1 LLAIVETLGPLV
13 LISLDRD
20 SAESLQEQIFTRIR
34 QQIIAGV
41 LRSGSPVPSSRILAA
56 QLKVSRNSVIFGYER
71 LINEGYLVAR
81 PMVGTFVADI
91 LPDQAVDAKANDDAG
106 EFPEVTES
114 RAPHVFSGRQH
125 AILNN
130 SNIPIDF
137 WTQRTDPRS
146 FPLKT
151 WRRLVMQS
159 LATAG
164 HNLTE
169 YGDPCGLMALR
180 SEIAEHVG
188 NTRGIRVRPEQ
199 VVILAGAQLALNL
212 VLRLLASQGDE
223 IVVENPCNQGA
234 AYLFESHQMR
244 LLPIAIDRS
253 GIDAAA
259 VAATDARLAYLT
271 PSHQFPMGA
280 TLTLDRRRTILRWA
294 QRTGAY
300 VIEDDYD
307 SEFRYDGAPLPA
319 MKALSPDHVIYLGTF
334 SKSLGA
340 GLRTGFAIF
349 PEHLVDAAATAK
361 ALLDNGQV
369 WLEQAALARFMQG
382 GGFMRHL
389 RRSRQHYFSRR
400 NALIGRLRE
409 RFGDVDLMGADA
421 GTHIAWRLPA
431 SLAPAHN
438 IKTIARTRNIGVY
451 TVQSGGGHEYD
462 GSQFEANWLLLG
474 YASLSESQIRAGI
487 DRLAEALK
495 ATDVARGSAQ
505 SARVSLAPG

>member
-1 LLAIVETLGPLV
+1 MTSKQLGPRV
-13 LISLDRD
+13 LISVDRD

-34 QQIIAGV
+34 EQITAGT
-41 LRSGSPVPSSRILAA
+41 LRAGSPIPSSRILAA

-81 PMVGTFVADI
+81 PMVGTFVAEV
-91 LPDQAVDAKANDDAG
+91 LPDQAVDARMNDDDADFA
-106 EFPEVTES
+106 ERSES
-114 RAPHVFSGRQH
+114 PAPHVFSGRKH

-130 SNIPIDF
+130 SSIPIDF
-137 WTQRTDPRS
+137 WTQRTDPRA

-169 YGDPCGLMALR
+169 YGDPCGWMALR
-180 SEIAEHVG
+180 TEITEHVS
-188 NTRGIRVRPEQ
+188 NTRGIQVRPEQ

-212 VLRLLASQGDE
+212 VLRLLASRDDE

-244 LLPIAIDRS
+244 LRPIPIDRS

-259 VAATDARLAYLT
+259 VAASDARLAYLT

-280 TLTLDRRRTILRWA
+280 TLSLERRRTILRWA
-294 QRTGAY
+294 QRAGAY

-307 SEFRYDGAPLPA
+307 NEFRYDGAQLPA

-349 PEHLVDAAATAK
+349 PEHLVEAAATAK

-369 WLEQAALARFMQG
+369 WLEQAALARLMQS

-389 RRSRQHYFSRR
+389 RRSQQHYFSRR
-400 NALIGRLRE
+400 NALISRLSE
-409 RFGDVDLMGADA
+409 RFGDIDLMGADA
-421 GTHIAWRLPA
+421 GTHIAWRLPP
-431 SLAPAHN
+431 SLAPARN
-438 IKTIARTRNIGVY
+438 IKAIARTRNIGVY
-451 TVQSGGGHEYD
+451 TVQSGGGHEYG
-462 GSQFEANWLLLG
+462 GSEFESNWLLLG
-474 YASLSESQIRAGI
+474 YASLSENQIRAGI
-487 DRLAEALK
+487 DRLADALEVTENFSSN
-495 ATDVARGSAQ
+495 AGLVRAP
-505 SARVSLAPG
+505 LAPL

>member
-1 LLAIVETLGPLV
+1 M
-13 LISLDRD
+13 LISLDRH
-20 SAESLQEQIFTRIR
+20 SAESLQEQIFRQIR
-34 QQIIAGV
+34 EQILSGVMRAGSA
-41 LRSGSPVPSSRILAA
+41 LPSSRVLAA

-81 PMVGTFVADI
+81 PMIGTFVADV
-91 LPDQAVDAKANDDAG
+91 LPDRKVDAEANDDHADDSNEPG
-106 EFPEVTES
+106 S
-114 RAPHVFSGRQH
+114 RATPVFSGRQH
-125 AILNN
+125 SILNN

-137 WTQRTDPRS
+137 WTQRTDPRA

-151 WRRLVMQS
+151 WRRLIMES

-180 SEIAEHVG
+180 VAIAEHVA
-188 NTRGIRVRPEQ
+188 NTRGIQVRPEQ

-212 VLRLLASQGDE
+212 ALRLLASQGDE

-234 AYLFESHQMR
+234 AYLFESHRMR
-244 LLPIAIDRS
+244 LTPIAIDRS

-259 VAATDARLAYLT
+259 VAATDARLAYVT

-280 TLTLDRRRTILRWA
+280 TLSLERRRTILRWA

-307 SEFRYDGAPLPA
+307 SEFRYDGVPLPA

-349 PEHLVDAAATAK
+349 PEHLIDAAATAK

-382 GGFMRHL
+382 GGFVRHL
-389 RRSRQHYFSRR
+389 RRSQQHYFSRR
-400 NALIGRLRE
+400 NALVSRLRE
-409 RFGDVDLMGADA
+409 RFGEVDLMGADA
-421 GTHIAWRLPA
+421 GTHLAWRLPS
-431 SLAPAHN
+431 SLAPAHS
-438 IKTIARTRNIGVY
+438 IKAIARTRNIAVY
-451 TVQSGGGHEYD
+451 TVQSGGGHEYG
-462 GSQFEANWLLLG
+462 GSQFESNWLLLG
-474 YASLSESQIRAGI
+474 YASLSEDQIKAGI

-495 ATDVARGSAQ
+495 VTEPASSNTQAQ
-505 SARVSLAPG
+505 LVPLAPS

>member
-1 LLAIVETLGPLV
+1 VV

-20 SAESLQEQIFTRIR
+20 SAVSLQEQIYRRIR
-34 QQIIAGV
+34 EQV
-41 LRSGSPVPSSRILAA
+41 LVGILRPGSPVPSSRQLAA
-56 QLKVSRNSVIFGYER
+56 QLHVSRNSVIFGYER

-81 PMVGTFVADI
+81 PMVGTFIADD
-91 LPDQAVDAKANDDAG
+91 LPDQAVSATPSEEPEIAYEADAG
-106 EFPEVTES
+106 S
-114 RAPHVFSGRQH
+114 RAAHVFSGRPH

-137 WTQRTDPRS
+137 WTQRTDPRA

-151 WRRLVMQS
+151 WRRLVVQS
-159 LATAG
+159 LAAAG

-180 SEIAEHVG
+180 TAIAEHVG
-188 NTRGIRVRPEQ
+188 NSRGIHVRPEQ

-212 VLRLLASQGDE
+212 ALRLLATQSDE

-234 AYLFESHQMR
+234 AYLFESLQMKLR
-244 LLPIAIDRS
+244 PIDIDSS

-259 VAATDARLAYLT
+259 VAATRARLAYLT

-280 TLTLDRRRTILRWA
+280 TLSLDRRRSILRWA

-300 VIEDDYD
+300 IIEDDYD
-307 SEFRYDGAPLPA
+307 SEYRYDGTPLPA
-319 MKALSPDHVIYLGTF
+319 MMAMNSEHVIYLGTF

-349 PEHLVDAAATAK
+349 PEHLVEAAATAK

-382 GGFMRHL
+382 GGFLRHL
-389 RRSRQHYFSRR
+389 RRARQHYAARR
-400 NALIGRLRE
+400 NVLIDRLHE
-409 RFGDVDLMGADA
+409 RFGNVDLMGTEA
-421 GTHIAWRLPA
+421 GTHIAWRLPS
-431 SLAPAHN
+431 SLIPAHN
-438 IKTIARTRNIGVY
+438 TKAIARARNIGIY
-451 TVQSGGGHEYD
+451 TVQSGGGHEYN
-462 GSQFEANWLLLG
+462 GSQFESNWLLLG
-474 YASLSESQIRAGI
+474 YASLSENQIRAGI
-487 DRLAEALK
+487 DRLADAI
-495 ATDVARGSAQ
+495 APASA
-505 SARVSLAPG
+505 SKHTSHAIRAPLAPM

>member
-1 LLAIVETLGPLV
+1 M

-20 SAESLQEQIFTRIR
+20 SSESLQEQIFTRIR
-34 QQIIAGV
+34 EQIVSGV
-41 LRSGSPVPSSRILAA
+41 LRPGSGVPSSRILAD

-81 PMVGTFVADI
+81 PMVGTFVAEI
-91 LPDQAVDAKANDDAG
+91 LPDRAVGAPNDDEDCPVEG
-106 EFPEVTES
+106 SES
-114 RAPHVFSGRQH
+114 RSSHVFSGRQH
-125 AILNN
+125 TILNN

-137 WTQRTDPRS
+137 WTQRTDPRA

-159 LATAG
+159 LASAG

-180 SEIAEHVG
+180 SAVAEHVG

-234 AYLFESHQMR
+234 AYLFESHRMQLR
-244 LLPIAIDRS
+244 PVPIDRH
-253 GIDAAA
+253 GIDAEA
-259 VAATDARLAYLT
+259 VAASDARLVYLT

-280 TLTLDRRRTILRWA
+280 TLSLERRRTILRWA

-307 SEFRYDGAPLPA
+307 SEFRYDGSPLPA
-319 MKALSPDHVIYLGTF
+319 MKALSPEHVIYLGTF

-340 GLRTGFAIF
+340 GLRTGYAIF
-349 PEHLVDAAATAK
+349 PDHLVDAAATAK

-369 WLEQAALARFMQG
+369 WLEQAALARFMQS
-382 GGFMRHL
+382 GGFVRHL
-389 RRSRQHYFSRR
+389 RRSQQYYFSRR
-400 NALIGRLRE
+400 NALISRLRD
-409 RFGDVDLMGADA
+409 RFGDIDLMGADA
-421 GTHIAWRLPA
+421 GTHIAWRLPDT
-431 SLAPAHN
+431 LAPAHN
-438 IKTIARTRNIGVY
+438 VKAITRARNIGVY
-451 TVQSGGGHEYD
+451 TVHSGGGHEYG
-462 GSQFEANWLLLG
+462 GSRFESSWLLLG
-474 YASLSESQIRAGI
+474 YASLSENQIRAGV

-495 ATDVARGSAQ
+495 STQTVRSNAATLCTP
-505 SARVSLAPG
+505 LAPA

>member
-1 LLAIVETLGPLV
+1 M
-13 LISLDRD
+13 LITLDRD
-20 SAESLQEQIFTRIR
+20 NAESLQEQIFRRIR
-34 QQIIAGV
+34 EQIVEGV
-41 LRSGSPVPSSRILAA
+41 LRPGAPVPSSRQLAV
-56 QLKVSRNSVIFGYER
+56 QLNVSRNSVIFGYER
-71 LINEGYLVAR
+71 LINEGYLVSK
-81 PMVGTFVADI
+81 PMVGTFVADV
-91 LPDQAVDAKANDDAG
+91 LPDQAISSKAPPKQEDEDNESAG
-106 EFPEVTES
+106 S
-114 RAPHVFSGRQH
+114 HGAHVFSGRQH

-137 WTQRTDPRS
+137 WTQRTDPRA

-151 WRRLVMQS
+151 WRRLIMQS
-159 LATAG
+159 LASAG

-180 SEIAEHVG
+180 AAVAEHVG

-234 AYLFESHQMR
+234 AYLFESYKMKLR
-244 LLPIAIDRS
+244 PIDIDRS

-259 VAATDARLAYLT
+259 VAETSARLVYLT

-280 TLTLDRRRTILRWA
+280 TLSIERRRAILRWA
-294 QRTGAY
+294 QLTGAY

-307 SEFRYDGAPLPA
+307 CEFRYDGAPLPA
-319 MKALSPDHVIYLGTF
+319 MMALNPDHVIYLGTF

-340 GLRTGFAIF
+340 GLRTGYAIF
-349 PEHLVDAAATAK
+349 PDHLVEAAATAK

-389 RRSRQHYFSRR
+389 RRARQQYAARR
-400 NALIGRLRE
+400 NVLIERLQA
-409 RFGDVDLMGADA
+409 RFGNVELIGADA
-421 GTHIAWRLPA
+421 GTHIAWRLPS
-431 SLAPAHN
+431 SLVPAHN
-438 IKTIARTRNIGVY
+438 TKSIARARNIGVY
-451 TVQSGGGHEYD
+451 TVQSGGGHEYN
-462 GSQFEANWLLLG
+462 GSKFESNWLLLG
-474 YASLSESQIRAGI
+474 YASLSENQIRAGI
-487 DRLAEALK
+487 DRL
-495 ATDVARGSAQ
+495 TDAITPADSAKQIVHTARAP
-505 SARVSLAPG
+505 LAPS

>member
-1 LLAIVETLGPLV
+1 M

-34 QQIIAGV
+34 EQIVAGI
-41 LRSGSPVPSSRILAA
+41 LRAGSPVPSSRILAA
-56 QLKVSRNSVIFGYER
+56 QLNISRNSVIFGYER

-81 PMVGTFVADI
+81 PMVGTFVAEI
-91 LPDQAVDAKANDDAG
+91 LPDQAVDARPDDDGG
-106 EFPEVTES
+106 ESPEVAES
-114 RAPHVFSGRQH
+114 RTTYVFSGRQH

-137 WTQRTDPRS
+137 WTQRTDPRA

-180 SEIAEHVG
+180 TEIAEHVG
-188 NTRGIRVRPEQ
+188 NSRGIQVRPEQ
-199 VVILAGAQLALNL
+199 VVIVAGAQLALNL

-244 LLPIAIDRS
+244 LRPIAIDRS

-280 TLTLDRRRTILRWA
+280 TLSLERRRTILRWA

-307 SEFRYDGAPLPA
+307 NEFRYDGAPLPA
-319 MKALSPDHVIYLGTF
+319 MMALSPDHVIYLGTF

-349 PEHLVDAAATAK
+349 PDHLVDAAATAK

-369 WLEQAALARFMQG
+369 WLEQAALARFMQS
-382 GGFMRHL
+382 GGFIRHL
-389 RRSRQHYFSRR
+389 RRSQQHYFSRR

-409 RFGDVDLMGADA
+409 RFGDVELMGADA

-431 SLAPAHN
+431 SLLPAHN
-438 IKTIARTRNIGVY
+438 VKAVARTRNIGVY
-451 TVQSGGGHEYD
+451 TVQSGGGHEYN
-462 GSQFEANWLLLG
+462 GAQFETNWLLLG
-474 YASLSESQIRAGI
+474 YASVSESQIRAGV
-487 DRLAEALK
+487 DRLAEALRMSEPVHGDPQ
-495 ATDVARGSAQ
+495 TSRS
-505 SARVSLAPG
+505 SLAPL

>member
-1 LLAIVETLGPLV
+1 V
-13 LISLDRD
+13 LISLDRA
-20 SAESLQEQIFTRIR
+20 SAESLQEQIFSRIR
-34 QQIIAGV
+34 EQIVAGI
-41 LRSGSPVPSSRILAA
+41 LRPGSPVPSSRILAA
-56 QLKVSRNSVIFGYER
+56 QLRVSRNSVIFGYER
-71 LINEGYLVAR
+71 LMNEGYLVAK
-81 PMVGTFVADI
+81 PMVGTFVAEV
-91 LPDQAVDAKANDDAG
+91 LPDQAVGARANVDAEDLS
-106 EFPEVTES
+106 EVSES
-114 RAPHVFSGRQH
+114 RRTHVFSGRQH

-137 WTQRTDPRS
+137 WTQRTDPRA

-151 WRRLVMQS
+151 WRRLIMQS
-159 LATAG
+159 LAAAG

-180 SEIAEHVG
+180 TEIAEHVG
-188 NTRGIRVRPEQ
+188 STRGIQVRPEQ

-234 AYLFESHQMR
+234 AYLFESHHMR
-244 LLPIAIDRS
+244 LRPVAVDRS

-259 VAATDARLAYLT
+259 VAATDARLVYLT

-280 TLTLDRRRTILRWA
+280 TLSLDRRRTILRWA

-389 RRSRQHYFSRR
+389 RRCQQHYFSRR
-400 NALIGRLRE
+400 NALISRMRE
-409 RFGDVDLMGADA
+409 RFGDVDLLGTEA
-421 GTHIAWRLPA
+421 GTHVAWRLPA
-431 SLAPAHN
+431 SLVPAHSMRA
-438 IKTIARTRNIGVY
+438 IARTRNIGIY

-462 GSQFEANWLLLG
+462 GSHFESSWLLLG
-474 YASLSESQIRAGI
+474 YASLSEEQIRAGI
-487 DRLAEALK
+487 DRLEEAL
-495 ATDVARGSAQ
+495 TTNEVAHGGAHPSRLP
-505 SARVSLAPG
+505 LAPT

>member
-1 LLAIVETLGPLV
+1 M
-13 LISLDRD
+13 LISLDR
-20 SAESLQEQIFTRIR
+20 SNAESLQEQIFNRIR
-34 QQIIAGV
+34 EQIVAGI
-41 LRSGSPVPSSRILAA
+41 LRAGSPVPSSRILAA

-81 PMVGTFVADI
+81 PMIGTFVADI
-91 LPDQAVDAKANDDAG
+91 LPDQAIDTRASEEACD
-106 EFPEVTES
+106 FPEAPES
-114 RAPHVFSGRQH
+114 RAGHVFSGRQH

-137 WTQRTDPRS
+137 WTQRTDPRA

-151 WRRLVMQS
+151 WRRLIMQS

-180 SEIAEHVG
+180 SEITEHVST
-188 NTRGIRVRPEQ
+188 TRGIRARPEQ
-199 VVILAGAQLALNL
+199 VVILAGAQLGLNL
-212 VLRLLASQGDE
+212 ALRLLASQGDE

-234 AYLFESHQMR
+234 AYLFESHRMR
-244 LLPIAIDRS
+244 LRPIAIDRS
-253 GIDAAA
+253 GIDATA
-259 VAATDARLAYLT
+259 VVATDARLAYLT

-280 TLTLDRRRTILRWA
+280 TLTLERRRTILRWA

-307 SEFRYDGAPLPA
+307 NEFRYDGSPLPA
-319 MKALSPDHVIYLGTF
+319 MKALGPDHVIYLGTF

-389 RRSRQHYFSRR
+389 RRSQQHYFSRR
-400 NALIGRLRE
+400 NALVSRLRE

-431 SLAPAHN
+431 SLVPAHN
-438 IKTIARTRNIGVY
+438 IKAIARTRNIGVY

-495 ATDVARGSAQ
+495 MSDVIAGNEQTAQ
-505 SARVSLAPG
+505 APLAPV

>member
-1 LLAIVETLGPLV
+1 V
-13 LISLDRD
+13 LIFLDRD
-20 SAESLQEQIFTRIR
+20 SKESLQEQIFNRIR
-34 QQIIAGV
+34 EQIVAGS
-41 LRSGSPVPSSRILAA
+41 LRAGSPVPSSRILAT

-81 PMVGTFVADI
+81 PMVGTFVTDI
-91 LPDQAVDAKANDDAG
+91 LPDPAINAKPDNDAG
-106 EFPEVTES
+106 GFPEHMES
-114 RAPHVFSGRQH
+114 RVSHVFSGRQH

-137 WTQRTDPRS
+137 WTQRTDPRA
-146 FPLKT
+146 FPLKS

-159 LATAG
+159 LAAAG

-180 SEIAEHVG
+180 TEITEHIG
-188 NTRGIRVRPEQ
+188 ATRGIQVRPEQ
-199 VVILAGAQLALNL
+199 VVIVAGAQLALNL
-212 VLRLLASQGDE
+212 VMRLLASQGDE

-234 AYLFESHQMR
+234 AYLFESYQMR
-244 LLPIAIDRS
+244 LKAIDIDRS

-280 TLTLDRRRTILRWA
+280 TLSLERRRAVLRWA

-307 SEFRYDGAPLPA
+307 NEFRYDGAPLPA
-319 MKALSPDHVIYLGTF
+319 MMALSPEHVIYLGTF

-382 GGFMRHL
+382 GGFVRHL
-389 RRSRQHYFSRR
+389 RRSQQHYFSRR
-400 NALIGRLRE
+400 NALISRLRE
-409 RFGDVDLMGADA
+409 RFGDVDLMGTDA
-421 GTHIAWRLPA
+421 GTHVAWRLPA
-431 SLAPAHN
+431 SLTPAHN
-438 IKTIARTRNIGVY
+438 VKAIARTRNIGVY
-451 TVQSGGGHEYD
+451 TVQSGGGHEYN
-462 GSQFEANWLLLG
+462 GTHFEAHWLLLG
-474 YASLSESQIRAGI
+474 YASVSESQIRAGI

-495 ATDVARGSAQ
+495 VQDRLQDVAPTLRT
-505 SARVSLAPG
+505 SLAPI

>member
-1 LLAIVETLGPLV
+1 V

-20 SAESLQEQIFTRIR
+20 SAESLQEQIFSRIR
-34 QQIIAGV
+34 EQIAAGI
-41 LRSGSPVPSSRILAA
+41 LRPGSPVPSSRILAA
-56 QLKVSRNSVIFGYER
+56 QLRVSRNSVIFGYER
-71 LINEGYLVAR
+71 LMNEGYLIAR
-81 PMVGTFVADI
+81 PMVGTFVADV
-91 LPDQAVDAKANDDAG
+91 LPDQGVGDNTNDDSADV
-106 EFPEVTES
+106 PAVSPS
-114 RAPHVFSGRQH
+114 RRAHVFSGRQH

-137 WTQRTDPRS
+137 WTQRTDPRA

-159 LATAG
+159 LAAAG

-180 SEIAEHVG
+180 TEIAGHVG
-188 NTRGIRVRPEQ
+188 STRGIQVRPEQ

-212 VLRLLASQGDE
+212 ALRLLASHGDE

-234 AYLFESHQMR
+234 AYLFESHHMR
-244 LLPIAIDRS
+244 LRPIAVDRS
-253 GIDAAA
+253 GIDATA
-259 VAATDARLAYLT
+259 VAATDARLVYLT
-271 PSHQFPMGA
+271 PSHQFPLGA
-280 TLTLDRRRTILRWA
+280 TLSLDRRRTILRWA

-319 MKALSPDHVIYLGTF
+319 MQALSPDHVIYLGTF

-389 RRSRQHYFSRR
+389 RRCRQHYFSRR
-400 NALIGRLRE
+400 NALIGRMRE
-409 RFGDVDLMGADA
+409 RFGDIDLLGTEA
-421 GTHIAWRLPA
+421 GTHVAWRLPTA
-431 SLAPAHN
+431 LVPAHT
-438 IKTIARTRNIGVY
+438 IKAIARTRNIGVY

-462 GSQFEANWLLLG
+462 GSQFESNWLLLG
-474 YASLSESQIRAGI
+474 YASLSEDQIRAGI
-487 DRLAEALK
+487 DRLEEALN
-495 ATDVARGSAQ
+495 ANEAAPSGTHASRLP
-505 SARVSLAPG
+505 LAPA

>member
-1 LLAIVETLGPLV
+1 M
-13 LISLDRD
+13 LIALDRD
-20 SAESLQEQIFTRIR
+20 SSESLQEQIYTRIR
-34 QQIIAGV
+34 EQILTGILTA
-41 LRSGSPVPSSRILAA
+41 GSPVPSSRILAA

-81 PMVGTFVADI
+81 PMVGTFVADT
-91 LPDQAVDAKANDDAG
+91 LPDQTVDPRTTDDGADRD
-106 EFPEVTES
+106 ELSES
-114 RAPHVFSGRQH
+114 PAPHVFSGRKH
-125 AILNN
+125 AILN
-130 SNIPIDF
+130 SSSIPIDF
-137 WTQRTDPRS
+137 WTQRTDPRA

-159 LATAG
+159 LASAG

-169 YGDPCGLMALR
+169 YGDPCGLMELR
-180 SEIAEHVG
+180 IAIAEHVR
-188 NTRGIRVRPEQ
+188 TSRGIQVRPEQ

-234 AYLFESHQMR
+234 AYLFESHRMR
-244 LLPIAIDRS
+244 LRPIAIDRF

-259 VAATDARLAYLT
+259 VAASDARLAYLT

-280 TLTLDRRRTILRWA
+280 TLSLERRRAILRWA

-307 SEFRYDGAPLPA
+307 NEFRYDGTPLPA
-319 MKALSPDHVIYLGTF
+319 MKALGPDHVIYLGTF

-349 PEHLVDAAATAK
+349 PEHLVEAAATAK

-369 WLEQAALARFMQG
+369 WLEQAALTRLMQS
-382 GGFMRHL
+382 GGFLRHL
-389 RRSRQHYFSRR
+389 RRSQQHYLSRR
-400 NALIGRLRE
+400 NALISRLGE
-409 RFGDVDLMGADA
+409 RFGDVDLLGVDA
-421 GTHIAWRLPA
+421 GTHIAWRLPP

-438 IKTIARTRNIGVY
+438 IKAIARTRNIGVY
-451 TVQSGGGHEYD
+451 TVQSGGGHEY
-462 GSQFEANWLLLG
+462 GGTQFESDWLLLG
-474 YASLSESQIRAGI
+474 YASLSENQIRAGI
-487 DRLAEALK
+487 DRLADALNRPDLPNGHVAAVRA
-495 ATDVARGSAQ
+495 ATAKIPSAN
-505 SARVSLAPG
+505 

>member
-1 LLAIVETLGPLV
+1 M
-13 LISLDRD
+13 LISVDRD
-20 SAESLQEQIFTRIR
+20 SPISLQEQIFSRIR
-34 QQIIAGV
+34 EQIAAGI
-41 LRSGSPVPSSRILAA
+41 LRPGTPVPSSRQLAT

-71 LINEGYLVAR
+71 LINEGYLVAK
-81 PMVGTFVADI
+81 PMIGTFIADV
-91 LPDQAVDAKANDDAG
+91 LPDQAIDASQSG
-106 EFPEVTES
+106 ETADFPEIPGSPRT
-114 RAPHVFSGRQH
+114 HVFSGRQH

-137 WTQRTDPRS
+137 WTQRTDPRA

-159 LATAG
+159 LASAG

-180 SEIAEHVG
+180 TLIAEHVG
-188 NTRGIRVRPEQ
+188 SSRGIQVRPEQ
-199 VVILAGAQLALNL
+199 VVIVAGAQLALNL
-212 VLRLLASQGDE
+212 ALRLLASQGDE

-244 LLPIAIDRS
+244 LRPVAIDRD

-259 VAATDARLAYLT
+259 VSATDAKLVYLT

-280 TLTLDRRRTILRWA
+280 TLSLERRRTILRWA

-307 SEFRYDGAPLPA
+307 NEYRYDGAPLPA
-319 MKALSPDHVIYLGTF
+319 MAALNPEHVIYLGTF
-334 SKSLGA
+334 SKSIGA
-340 GLRTGFAIF
+340 GLRTGYAIF

-369 WLEQAALARFMQG
+369 WLEQAALASFMQS
-382 GGFMRHL
+382 GGFLRHV
-389 RRSRQHYFSRR
+389 RRCQQHYFSRR
-400 NALIGRLRE
+400 NALISRMRE
-409 RFGDVDLMGADA
+409 RFGDTDLLGTEA
-421 GTHIAWRLPA
+421 GTHIAWRLPPA
-431 SLAPAHN
+431 LAPAHK
-438 IKTIARTRNIGVY
+438 IKAIARTRNIGIY

-462 GSQFEANWLLLG
+462 GSQFENGWLLLG
-474 YASLSESQIRAGI
+474 YASLSEDQIKAGV
-487 DRLAEALK
+487 DRLEEAIK
-495 ATDVARGSAQ
+495 SNDVAHGGLHL
-505 SARVSLAPG
+505 ARTPLAPT

>member
-1 LLAIVETLGPLV
+1 V
-13 LISLDRD
+13 LILLDRD

-34 QQIIAGV
+34 EQIVAGI
-41 LRSGSPVPSSRILAA
+41 LRAGAPVPSSRSLAA

-81 PMVGTFVADI
+81 PMVGTFVAEV
-91 LPDQAVDAKANDDAG
+91 LPDHAVDASPAG
-106 EFPEVTES
+106 GSEDLLAETPHPH
-114 RAPHVFSGRQH
+114 AAHVFSGRQH

-137 WTQRTDPRS
+137 WTQRTDPRA

-180 SEIAEHVG
+180 TEIAAHVG
-188 NTRGIRVRPEQ
+188 NTRGIQVRPEQ

-234 AYLFESHQMR
+234 AYLFESHQLR
-244 LLPIAIDRS
+244 LRPIAIDRA
-253 GIDAAA
+253 GIDATA

-280 TLTLDRRRTILRWA
+280 TLSLERRRTILRWA
-294 QRTGAY
+294 RRTGAY

-307 SEFRYDGAPLPA
+307 NEFRHDGAPLPA

-361 ALLDNGQV
+361 ALLDNGHV

-389 RRSRQHYFSRR
+389 RRSQQHYFSRR

-421 GTHIAWRLPA
+421 GTHLAWRLPA
-431 SLAPAHN
+431 ALAPAHN
-438 IKTIARTRNIGVY
+438 IKAIARTRNIGVY

-474 YASLSESQIRAGI
+474 YASLSENQIRAGI
-487 DRLAEALK
+487 DRLAEVLK
-495 ATDVARGSAQ
+495 ITDVIRGNTPAL
-505 SARVSLAPG
+505 RVPLAPA